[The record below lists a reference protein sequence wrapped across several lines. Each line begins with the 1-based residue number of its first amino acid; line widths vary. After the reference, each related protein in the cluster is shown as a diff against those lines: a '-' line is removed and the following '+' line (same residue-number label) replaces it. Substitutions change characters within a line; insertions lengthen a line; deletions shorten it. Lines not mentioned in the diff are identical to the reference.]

1 MRSVVAAWF
10 LFASISLVAACD
22 AGAVPNRPR
31 PPETLAAAPPP
42 PPPSP
47 IAAAPARKPDPTPTA
62 APTPSATGEAWGG
75 AGVVW
80 RSPQDAFA
88 EAKRTN
94 KPIALVVFT
103 TWCPHCKRFQK
114 VFGDPRIIEASKA
127 FVMLHIDADQ
137 ERDVAEKYAPDGG
150 YFPRTLFLK
159 PDATLLGDVRAKDD
173 GRFQYFYD
181 ENDAAPLLAAMDKAK
196 REIVR

>member
-1 MRSVVAAWF
+1 MRSWSATVSF
-10 LFASISLVAACD
+10 TLLTLVAACD
-22 AGAVPNRPR
+22 AGAVADRPR
-31 PPETLAAAPPP
+31 PLEAPIVAPTVAATVA
-42 PPPSP
+42 SP
-47 IAAAPARKPDPTPTA
+47 RPTA
-62 APTPSATGEAWGG
+62 APIPAPSATGEAWGG
-75 AGVVW
+75 GTIAW
-80 RSPQDAFA
+80 RSPQEAFA

-114 VFGDPRIIEASKA
+114 VFGDPRIVEAAKS
-127 FVMLHIDADQ
+127 FVMLHVDADQ

-159 PDATLLGDVRAKDD
+159 SDATLLSDVRAKTD